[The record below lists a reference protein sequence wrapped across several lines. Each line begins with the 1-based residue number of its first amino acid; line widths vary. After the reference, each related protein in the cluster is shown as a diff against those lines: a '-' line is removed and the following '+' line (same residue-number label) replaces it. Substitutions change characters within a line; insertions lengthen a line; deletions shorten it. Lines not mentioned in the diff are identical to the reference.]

1 MTGFSVG
8 LISKSDSMIGQCLQ
22 NLNLNGGDMS
32 SNKSL
37 SIGLIDDGNI
47 VLAQLKAMIAEIG
60 GAEVVATANDV
71 AAAIRV
77 V

>member
-1 MTGFSVG
+1 
-8 LISKSDSMIGQCLQ
+8 MIGQCLQ

>member
-1 MTGFSVG
+1 
-8 LISKSDSMIGQCLQ
+8 MIGQCLQ

-37 SIGLIDDGNI
+37 SIGLIEDGNI

>member
-1 MTGFSVG
+1 
-8 LISKSDSMIGQCLQ
+8 
-22 NLNLNGGDMS
+22 MS

-37 SIGLIDDGNI
+37 SIGLIEDGNI